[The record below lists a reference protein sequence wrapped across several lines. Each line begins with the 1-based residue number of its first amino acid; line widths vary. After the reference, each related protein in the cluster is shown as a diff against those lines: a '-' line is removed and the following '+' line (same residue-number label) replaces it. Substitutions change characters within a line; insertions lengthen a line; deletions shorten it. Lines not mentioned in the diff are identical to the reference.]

1 MERGAFWEMCS
12 QIRARGRAERSAGS
26 FSKRRTVTGLTSHLR
41 ICQPCPDGSQVCTS
55 KPEAKLTPTLTADVG
70 TGLPNRAL
78 KLNWPH
84 PGSSPGLPPSQY
96 CQQHL
101 LGCSN
106 LGAILL
112 SLFFSP
118 LATNTAPAHRM
129 PSDSPASLCAPPP
142 ATESFL
148 PGQRL
153 PFSPAPGATLIEYP
167 LIAPWLASSPYSAS
181 LALLLAS
188 PGSAS
193 SIMGPMAQ
201 SASM

>member
-26 FSKRRTVTGLTSHLR
+26 FSKRRTITGLTSHLR

-112 SLFFSP
+112 SSFSSP
-118 LATNTAPAHRM
+118 LLPRTLPLLTGCPLTLLPRCVPLPQPLRA
-129 PSDSPASLCAPPP
+129 
-142 ATESFL
+142 SFL
-148 PGQRL
+148 GRGCHFLQL
-153 PFSPAPGATLIEYP
+153 LEP
-167 LIAPWLASSPYSAS
+167 L
-181 LALLLAS
+181 
-188 PGSAS
+188 
-193 SIMGPMAQ
+193 
-201 SASM
+201 